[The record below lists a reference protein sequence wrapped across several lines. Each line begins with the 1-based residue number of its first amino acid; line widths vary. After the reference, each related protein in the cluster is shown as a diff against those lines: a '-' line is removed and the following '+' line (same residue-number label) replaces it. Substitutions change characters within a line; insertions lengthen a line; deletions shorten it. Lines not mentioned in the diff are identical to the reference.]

1 MNYTEEKNG
10 EDGTLSL
17 ARNDTSGGQENT
29 WYLNIGDSNHMS
41 GNRSM
46 FMELNE
52 SMNGSVAFGDD
63 SKVPVK
69 GKGNIPFR
77 AKDGSH

>member
-1 MNYTEEKNG
+1 
-10 EDGTLSL
+10 
-17 ARNDTSGGQENT
+17 
-29 WYLNIGDSNHMS
+29 MS